1 MGPDGLPMPVLQ
13 RSRLLGQLLGISI
26 VMGCCL
32 ALVASTAATAD
43 TRDQKRKV
51 DRGIEQLKSNLD
63 DTSADLRR
71 VAAALEKT
79 QAAIPVAQAKLLK
92 AQADERTASQ
102 RHDAMLI
109 ALDVAR
115 ANETRAEEELAKTTD
130 QISAARSRVA
140 HFAAQM
146 YQDQGLGQLSVALD
160 STSPDDFATRIAMA
174 DTVLDVQA
182 QSLGRLAAQQASA
195 NAQRAHL
202 TALREDVARAEA
214 QAAEALQQA
223 AAARGTAA
231 TAKTELDALAVTQ
244 AAQTK
249 ALTAKQAAE
258 QRRLADMQRESDR
271 LAAVLRARA
280 AAEKRAAA
288 AREAAARAAARRSG
302 RAYVPPRDSGGYLS
316 APSSA
321 WVSSEFGLRW
331 HPILHYWRLHAG
343 RDYAGACGS
352 PIYAAASGTI
362 ISAGWGGGYGNRIV
376 IDHGIHRGVDL
387 TTTYN
392 HMSRFAVRGGH
403 VQRGQVI
410 GYVGTTGLSTGCHLH
425 FETRQDGTPVDP
437 RRWL

>member
-1 MGPDGLPMPVLQ
+1 MSAPRRGRHALRGG
-13 RSRLLGQLLGISI
+13 SLLGATI
-26 VMGCCL
+26 VIGCCL

-43 TRDQKRKV
+43 PRNDKRKV
-51 DRGIEQLKSNLD
+51 DRGIEQLKNELD
-63 DTSADLRR
+63 DTSADLRS
-71 VAAALEKT
+71 VAAALDKT
-79 QAAIPVAQAKLLK
+79 HAAIPVAQAKLVR
-92 AQADERTASQ
+92 AQADERTANQ

-115 ANETRAEEELAKTTD
+115 ANETRAEEELAKTTA
-130 QISAARSRVA
+130 QISAARTRVA

-214 QAAEALQQA
+214 QAAEALRQA
-223 AAARGTAA
+223 SAARTAAA

-244 AAQTK
+244 AAQTR

-258 QRRLADMQRESDR
+258 KKRLADLQRESDR

-288 AREAAARAAARRSG
+288 AREAAARAAARRAG
-302 RAYVPPRDSGGYLS
+302 RAYVPPRDSGGLLS
-316 APSSA
+316 APSNA

-352 PIYAAASGTI
+352 PIRAAAAGTI
-362 ISAGWGGGYGNRIV
+362 VSAGWGGGYGNRIV

-392 HMSRFAVRGGH
+392 HMSRFAVHGGH